1 MKRSKIKGKWIWGVL
16 STTLAIIFLF
26 SVKMTAVYAAEG
38 ERECTIVIPVSVEMK
53 GNAGNISV
61 NSCRRRTRMSPPF

>member
-1 MKRSKIKGKWIWGVL
+1 MKRSKIKGKWLWGVL

-38 ERECTIVIPVSVEMK
+38 ERECKIVITVSVEMK
-53 GNAGNISV
+53 GNAGSI
-61 NSCRRRTRMSPPF
+61 

>member
-1 MKRSKIKGKWIWGVL
+1 MKRSKIKGKRIWIWGVL

-38 ERECTIVIPVSVEMK
+38 ERECTIAILVSVEMK
-53 GNAGNISV
+53 EDLKLEA
-61 NSCRRRTRMSPPF
+61 FE

>member
-26 SVKMTAVYAAEG
+26 SVKMTAVYAAEEETADPG
-38 ERECTIVIPVSVEMK
+38 QIGIESL
-53 GNAGNISV
+53 
-61 NSCRRRTRMSPPF
+61 CRA